1 MIALNPQT
9 TGSHTSLS
17 FLDGAARI
25 GAPAWNA
32 LARDGFHTYRWFE
45 KLENAGWQARHLAA
59 WQGRD
64 LAGVLPAYLVTG
76 HETSGD
82 LHDRWLGALS
92 PWAARI
98 GVTLR
103 PTLSV
108 TLPLAMSSAPLG
120 ELGLESA
127 ANVDRILDAL
137 ETRAREDRAKA
148 VVWPY
153 LDGECTAVR
162 AAARRRGYV
171 EIHGDTSAELAME
184 WDSFESYVASRSKS
198 VRRTIRTDL
207 RALERDGFRLESATD
222 FRHATAAMNALY
234 RESYRRRNG
243 VEARLMPAFFDR
255 LAATPDPAIWAQLTW
270 QGDRLVGS
278 SLNLSAG
285 GRLDGT
291 LAAFAAEVQ
300 GGPVYY
306 NDLLYAPLATA
317 CRLGATRI
325 NLGATA
331 LHAKLLRGARLRR
344 RVSLVRGLTP
354 AVHLLLRGLGRVI
367 DARNREK
374 ERRAIGGLHAAD
386 AAAFDVERR
395 TPSQPFVWA

>member
-1 MIALNPQT
+1 MIAVRPLM
-9 TGSHTSLS
+9 TGSPTSLS
-17 FLDGAARI
+17 FIGGAAQV
-25 GAPAWNA
+25 GAPAWDA
-32 LARDGFHTYRWFE
+32 LARDGFHAYRWFE
-45 KLENAGWQARHLAA
+45 TVENAGWQARHLAA
-59 WQGRD
+59 WQGGE

-76 HETSGD
+76 RETSGD

-98 GVTLR
+98 GVTIR

-120 ELGLESA
+120 DFALESA
-127 ANVDRILDAL
+127 ADANRILDAL

-153 LDGECTAVR
+153 LDGGCTAVR
-162 AAARRRGYV
+162 EAARRRGYV

-184 WDSFESYVASRSKS
+184 WDSFETYLASRSKS
-198 VRRTIRTDL
+198 VRRTIRADL
-207 RALERDGFRLESATD
+207 WALERDGFRVESATD
-222 FRHATAAMNALY
+222 FRHASAAMDGLY
-234 RESYRRRNG
+234 REAYRRRNG
-243 VEARLMPAFFDR
+243 VDVRLMPAFFDR

-278 SLNLSAG
+278 SINLAAG

-317 CRLGATRI
+317 CRLGASRI

-331 LHAKLLRGARLRR
+331 LHAKVLRGARLRR

-367 DARNREK
+367 DARNQEK
-374 ERRAIGGLHAAD
+374 ERRAIAGLHAAD

-395 TPSQPFVWA
+395 APSGPCVWA